1 MWVLCCVGCLTAAV
15 LSMKR
20 SLGPIYWTPVRSNSS
35 SSTPITSPGLAPL
48 VEGPVVSQP
57 TLALIDRTEPSL
69 TKRKK
74 VKPYTRG
81 KLSAAVAALREGL
94 EACAEGLRAKVWSDT
109 SDGPINSR
117 EKTWAILA
125 REAGYSDPFQVTCEM
140 IFAVMG
146 ALDAGGYRSTELYL
160 DTARQQHISRG
171 YDWTQQ
177 LALSAKRATRA
188 CKRGRGP
195 SKQAQPLPLA
205 KVPSVSS
212 QSGAVHPGGPCHP
225 ARAILL
231 VSWWLL
237 REIEASNAEI
247 SHVTIDK
254 DHRLAQRL
262 PHSKADWVALGAT
275 RTHSCTCS
283 STSTSDPLCPFHAIV
298 AQIEFA
304 QPRGH
309 LLFPTSK
316 GSQPSKLGW
325 VATFEWVALQLG
337 EPLVT
342 PTGAN
347 RFTGHSG
354 RATGAVYL
362 AQTQVELWRI
372 QLFGRWG
379 SDAFKLYVR
388 QAPLSQLHLLA
399 QEASVHTALANAKAE
414 LAAIFAQI
422 KSSRDLLANQPIA
435 SQPMHC
441 LVDCEAATGT
451 TPVEAPPAS
460 DMFVVNRR
468 HLGKVHRVATQ
479 SPHIQHYLWHTSCHW
494 YFARYQ
500 ADYKLV
506 DTLPSD
512 AQLCAKCFKENH
524 KSSESSSDSSSSE
537 SSCAS
542 ASG

>member
-1 MWVLCCVGCLTAAV
+1 
-15 LSMKR
+15 MKR
-20 SLGPIYWTPVRSNSS
+20 SLGPRYWTPASSNTPRPAPVSS
-35 SSTPITSPGLAPL
+35 VLTPL
-48 VEGPVVSQP
+48 VEGPVVGQP
-57 TLALIDRTEPSL
+57 VRALTEDTGPEDEN
-69 TKRKK
+69 TRCMKK
-74 VKPYTRG
+74 VKPYSRG
-81 KLSAAVAALREGL
+81 KLSAAVAAIRNGPES
-94 EACAEGLRAKVWSDT
+94 CAEALKSKVWSHNN
-109 SDGPINSR
+109 DGPVSSR

-125 REAGYSDPFQVTCEM
+125 REAGYVEPFQVTSDM

-171 YDWTQQ
+171 YIWTQQ
-177 LALSAKRATRA
+177 LALTAKRATRA

-205 KVPSVSS
+205 RVPTVP
-212 QSGAVHPGGPCHP
+212 QQPKAVQTQGPCHP

-237 REIEASNAEI
+237 REIEASNAEV
-247 SHVTIDK
+247 SHVTINTEHK
-254 DHRLAQRL
+254 LAHWRL

-275 RTHSCTCS
+275 RTHACSCTS
-283 STSTSDPLCPFHAIV
+283 PTTIDSLCPFHAMV
-298 AQIEFA
+298 SQLEFA
-304 QPRGH
+304 KTKGSF
-309 LLFPTSK
+309 LFPTER
-316 GSQPSKLGW
+316 GEQPSKQGW
-325 VATFEWVALQLG
+325 VATFEWVATHLG
-337 EPLVT
+337 EPLET
-342 PTGAN
+342 PTGAS

-354 RATGAVYL
+354 RATGAVHL
-362 AQTQVELWRI
+362 AQTQIELWRI

-422 KSSRDLLANQPIA
+422 KSSHDLLASRPIA
-435 SQPMHC
+435 DQPLQC
-441 LVDCEAATGT
+441 LLDCEAAAES
-451 TPVEAPPAS
+451 TPIQAPPNKE
-460 DMFVVNRR
+460 MFVLNRR
-468 HLGKVHRVATQ
+468 HLGKVHKVATQ

-494 YFARYQ
+494 YFARHQ

-506 DTLPSD
+506 NELPEN
-512 AQLCAKCFKENH
+512 ATKCAKCFGSRH
-524 KSSESSSDSSSSE
+524 RSKSSSSASSTSE
-537 SSCAS
+537 SSCAA